1 MEIFKDYSL
10 LDHNTFRINSV
21 ASSAVVINSEKELT
35 ECLKSIK
42 VKNVFILGEGSNVLF
57 VSDYINVCVI
67 INRIKGIKV
76 VEKNNDEVIVES
88 GSGVL
93 WDDLVKY
100 CVKNNFGG
108 IENLSLIPGTVGAA
122 PIQNIGAYG
131 QELKDHFDSLTA
143 IEISSGKK
151 IHLHKDECNFGYRDS
166 IFKKELKNKVIVT
179 SVRLKLKTN
188 PKINIVYGTI
198 AKELESLGIL
208 HPTIEDVSNVIRKI
222 RTEKLPDPKLYG
234 NAGSFFKNPITTKDH
249 YESLKKDFPDIVG
262 YPENENHIKIPAAY
276 LIDKCGLKDYKV
288 GNVGTYPTQ
297 PLVIVNYGNAAGKEV
312 FDFAQMIK
320 QKVFEIFHVQLQE
333 EVNIV

>member
-143 IEISSGKK
+143 VEISSGKK
-151 IHLHKDECNFGYRDS
+151 IHLNKDECNFGYRDS

-276 LIDKCGLKDYKV
+276 LIEKCGLKDIKI

-297 PLVIVNYGNAAGKEV
+297 PLVIVNYGNATGKEV

-320 QKVFEIFHVQLQE
+320 QKVFEIFHVQLQ
-333 EVNIV
+333 

>member
-57 VSDYINVCVI
+57 VSEYINVCVI

-143 IEISSGKK
+143 VEISSGKK
-151 IHLHKDECNFGYRDS
+151 IHLNKDECNFGYRDS

>member
-10 LDHNTFRINSV
+10 LDHNTFGINSV

-57 VSDYINVCVI
+57 VSEYINVCVI

-131 QELKDHFDSLTA
+131 QELKDHFDSLTGV
-143 IEISSGKK
+143 EISSGKK
-151 IHLHKDECNFGYRDS
+151 IHLNKDECNFGYRDS

-222 RTEKLPDPKLYG
+222 RTEKLPDPILYG
-234 NAGSFFKNPITTKDH
+234 NAGSFFKNPVTTKGN

-276 LIDKCGLKDYKV
+276 LIEKCGLKDIKI

-297 PLVIVNYGNAAGKEV
+297 PLVIVNYGNATGKEV

-320 QKVFEIFHVQLQE
+320 QKVFDTFQIQLQE

>member
-10 LDHNTFRINSV
+10 LDHNTFGINSF
-21 ASSAVVINSEKELT
+21 ASSAVVISSEMELM
-35 ECLKSIK
+35 ECFKSFK
-42 VKNVFILGEGSNVLF
+42 KKNVFILGEGSNVLF
-57 VSDYINVCVI
+57 VSEYIDACVI
-67 INRIKGIKV
+67 LNQIKGIKV

-222 RTEKLPDPKLYG
+222 RTEKLPDPKIYG

-297 PLVIVNYGNAAGKEV
+297 PLVIVNYGNATGKEV

>member
-1 MEIFKDYSL
+1 MEIYKDYSL
-10 LDHNTFRINSV
+10 LDHNTFGINSV

-35 ECLKSIK
+35 ECFKSIK
-42 VKNVFILGEGSNVLF
+42 DKNVFILGEGSNVLF
-57 VSDYINVCVI
+57 VSEYINACVI

-131 QELKDHFDSLTA
+131 QELKDHFESLTA
-143 IEISSGKK
+143 VEISSGKK
-151 IHLHKDECNFGYRDS
+151 IHLNKDECNFGYRDS

-222 RTEKLPDPKLYG
+222 RTEKLPNPKLYG

-297 PLVIVNYGNAAGKEV
+297 PLVIVNYGNAAAKEV

>member
-57 VSDYINVCVI
+57 VSEYINVCVI

-131 QELKDHFDSLTA
+131 QELKDHFDSLTGV
-143 IEISSGKK
+143 EISSGKK
-151 IHLHKDECNFGYRDS
+151 IHLNKDECNFGYRDS

-222 RTEKLPDPKLYG
+222 RTEKLPDPILYG
-234 NAGSFFKNPITTKDH
+234 NAGSFFKNPVTTKGN

-276 LIDKCGLKDYKV
+276 LIEKCGLKDIKI

-297 PLVIVNYGNAAGKEV
+297 PLVIVNYGNATGKEV

-320 QKVFEIFHVQLQE
+320 QKVFDTFQIQLQE

>member
-1 MEIFKDYSL
+1 MEILKDYSL

-21 ASSAVVINSEKELT
+21 ASSAVVINSENELT

-42 VKNVFILGEGSNVLF
+42 DKNIFILGEGSNVLF
-57 VSDYINVCVI
+57 VSEYINVCVI

-131 QELKDHFDSLTA
+131 QELKDHFESLTA
-143 IEISSGKK
+143 VELSSGKK
-151 IHLHKDECNFGYRDS
+151 INLNKDECNFGYRDS
-166 IFKKELKNKVIVT
+166 IFKKELKNKVIIT

-198 AKELESLGIL
+198 AKELESLRIL
-208 HPTIEDVSNVIRKI
+208 HPTIEDVSNIIRKI
-222 RTEKLPDPKLYG
+222 RTEKLPDPKIYG
-234 NAGSFFKNPITTKDH
+234 NAGSFFKNPVTTKDH

-276 LIDKCGLKDYKV
+276 LIEKCGLKDFKI
-288 GNVGTYPTQ
+288 GNVGTYPAQ
-297 PLVIVNYGNAAGKEV
+297 PLVIVNYGNATGKEV

-320 QKVFEIFHVQLQE
+320 QKVFETFRIQLQE

>member
-57 VSDYINVCVI
+57 VSEYINVCVI

-131 QELKDHFDSLTA
+131 QELKDHFDSLTGV
-143 IEISSGKK
+143 EISSGKK
-151 IHLHKDECNFGYRDS
+151 IHLNKDECNFGYRDS

-222 RTEKLPDPKLYG
+222 RTEKLPDPILYG
-234 NAGSFFKNPITTKDH
+234 NAGSFFKNPVTTKGN

-276 LIDKCGLKDYKV
+276 LIEKCGLKDIKI

-297 PLVIVNYGNAAGKEV
+297 PLVIVNYGNATGKEV

>member
-57 VSDYINVCVI
+57 VSEYINVCVI

-131 QELKDHFDSLTA
+131 QELKDHFDSLTGV
-143 IEISSGKK
+143 EISSGKK
-151 IHLHKDECNFGYRDS
+151 IHLNKDECNFGYRDS

-198 AKELESLGIL
+198 AKELESLGIV

-222 RTEKLPDPKLYG
+222 RTEKLPDPILYG
-234 NAGSFFKNPITTKDH
+234 NAGSFFKNPVTTKGN

-276 LIDKCGLKDYKV
+276 LIEKCGLKDIKI

-297 PLVIVNYGNAAGKEV
+297 PLVIVNYGNATGKEV

-320 QKVFEIFHVQLQE
+320 QKVFDTFQIQLQE

>member
-57 VSDYINVCVI
+57 VSEYINVCVI

-131 QELKDHFDSLTA
+131 QELKDHFDSLTGV
-143 IEISSGKK
+143 EISSGKK
-151 IHLHKDECNFGYRDS
+151 IHLNKDECNFGYRDS

-276 LIDKCGLKDYKV
+276 LIEKCGLKDIKI

-297 PLVIVNYGNAAGKEV
+297 PLVIVNYGNATGKEV

-320 QKVFEIFHVQLQE
+320 QKVFDTFQIQLQE